1 MIVFD
6 AIPLTA
12 IAARVSGQN
21 RKEQPVKQVRI
32 SNPPTLSKPAG
43 YSHVA
48 EVSGGKMVYIAGQ
61 IALDQQ
67 GQLVGKDDFVQ
78 QVDQVFKN
86 LDAALKS
93 CGATFGDVVKLNI
106 FCVDRVDRA
115 LLTQMR
121 EIRDRH
127 VNTQTPPVSTLVFVN
142 SLVRPEWLIEIEAV
156 AVV

>member
-1 MIVFD
+1 
-6 AIPLTA
+6 
-12 IAARVSGQN
+12 
-21 RKEQPVKQVRI
+21 VKQVQI
-32 SNPPTLSKPAG
+32 SSPSTLSKPAG

-61 IALDQQ
+61 VALDGQ
-67 GQLVGKDDFVQ
+67 GQLVARDDFIQ

-93 CGATFGDVVKLNI
+93 VGATFADVVKLNY

-115 LLTQMR
+115 LLPQMR

-127 VNTQTPPVSTLVFVN
+127 VNVLAPPVSTFVFVS
-142 SLVRPEWLIEIEAV
+142 SLVRTEWLIEIEAV